1 MHHVFACSVKISSFN
16 YWIISM
22 RHFLLALMVLGF
34 HFCAM
39 AQKDSLRLHVKLDED
54 QRTIAVEQTL
64 VYHNPHNH
72 PIHQIKLL
80 NWIAAYQNRKTALLK
95 RKVEDRKKDLY
106 FAKENQLGKLESLQY
121 AYNNSTGEILN
132 KSQENLFIPLSEPL
146 DPGKSVSI
154 KLNYRMRLPDA
165 RFTGYGTDSK
175 HILLKYFFLV
185 PETYEDDAHSAAYY
199 RDIEETANAG
209 SFWTVNLQL
218 PEHWKS
224 YSNLSQSSTSAFEG
238 LSVND
243 PEFLLSREVYPEFL
257 ADVDGQQV
265 NIQLGYQIT
274 EFQRQTLNFI
284 LPTQLKFIKA
294 RTGNLPDKMFIT
306 QKFFNKEEFIGID
319 DIKFWKLKY
328 QMFTDYEKT
337 DLDYFSVISKKVM
350 DDYFIT
356 NKSTDHWLKNGIKSY
371 LENQYLKN
379 FYPNHKLLGN
389 LPDNAKILGMK
400 PLKLF
405 HASDLKLTERY
416 GLAYHYIYTQNLDQK
431 ITTPY
436 AALSNFN
443 TTAISQFETG
453 SLLNYIAEYQGT
465 ASFDFFLKQYLTHNY
480 RKQVSGSAF
489 LDRLESFTQGKSAF
503 LKTMMGEKHRINF
516 DLKSIREKESSYTAR
531 ITQKNANDTPLKIE
545 TIDVSGDRK
554 TYWKDKIADTVS
566 LPKNDINKVIL
577 NDDYIFPETNFRDNY
592 IYTKGLFA
600 NTKKLKLKLVKDIQ
614 NPEFNEIFIT
624 PRLTFNAYDKV
635 LLGLNFKNQGI
646 FDQKLTYS
654 LTPYYSSGTGR
665 LTGSGAV
672 GYSILPPNSFFRS
685 WNFSVSGSYFH
696 YDKDLAYK
704 KFGAGTS
711 FIFNKDPRSAIGR
724 SLYFSYNY
732 FERELTPLMV
742 LNNQY
747 AKYNLWS
754 LGYSYSDN
762 RLIHEKYIST
772 NIQWMEDFQKLSA
785 EAFYRWEFAKDK
797 KISFRWFAGYF
808 LKNETKNSLFNY
820 GVSRVSNYSFSY
832 GLLGQSATSGILSQ
846 QFILAEGGFKSF
858 FNTSVNQFI
867 TSINVDS
874 HLWKWFNLY
883 ADAGVYKNKGHNTQ
897 FIWDSGVKVKVIP
910 DFLEVYFPVA
920 SSLGFEPSFKNY
932 GYRIRYTLVLN
943 LSALINNLRRGVY

>member
-1 MHHVFACSVKISSFN
+1 MK
-16 YWIISM
+16 
-22 RHFLLALMVLGF
+22 RLLLCLILLFSNFWAK
-34 HFCAM
+34 
-39 AQKDSLRLHVKLDED
+39 AQQDSILLKVKLNDD
-54 QRTIAVEQTL
+54 QRTIAVQQTL
-64 VYHNPHNH
+64 IYHNPHKK

-80 NWIAAYQNRKTALLK
+80 NWVTAYQNRKTALLK
-95 RKVEDRKKDLY
+95 RKVEDRKKELY
-106 FAKENQLGKLESLQY
+106 FAKENQLGKLESLEY
-121 AYNNSTGEILN
+121 SFGNVSAEIWGTN
-132 KSQENLFIPLSEPL
+132 HENLLIPLSEPL
-146 DPGKSVSI
+146 EYGQEI
-154 KLNYRMRLPDA
+154 KINLRYQIRLPDA
-165 RFTGYGTDSK
+165 RFTAYGRDAN

-185 PETYEDDAHSAAYY
+185 PETFENDNQDPSFY

-209 SFWTVNLQL
+209 SY
-218 PEHWKS
+218 WKVDFDLAQNWKC
-224 YSNLSQSSTSAFEG
+224 YSNLNQTSDSEFEG

-243 PEFLLSREVYPEFL
+243 PEFLLSREIYPQFSAEI
-257 ADVDGQQV
+257 DGQKIDV
-265 NIQLGYQIT
+265 QLGFQIS

-284 LPTQLKFIKA
+284 LPTQLKFIKS
-294 RTGNLPDKMFIT
+294 RTGNLPNKLFIT

-319 DIKFWKLKY
+319 DIKWWKFKFQL
-328 QMFTDYEKT
+328 FTDYEKT
-337 DLDYFSVISKKVM
+337 DLDYFSILSKKVM

-356 NKSTDHWLKNGIKSY
+356 DKSNDHWLKNGIKSY
-371 LENQYLKN
+371 LEIQYLNN

-436 AALSNFN
+436 GALSNFN
-443 TTAISQFETG
+443 TTAISQFEMG
-453 SLLNYIAEYQGT
+453 SLLNYISEYQGSQ
-465 ASFDFFLKQYLTHNY
+465 SFDFFLKEYLMANY
-480 RKQVSGSAF
+480 EKKTTGTAF
-489 LDRLESFTQGKSAF
+489 LNRLENFTQGKSAF
-503 LKTMMGEKHRINF
+503 LTPMINEKHRINF
-516 DLKSIREKESSYTAR
+516 NLRYIREKESSYQAR
-531 ITQKNANDTPLKIE
+531 ITHKNASEIPLKIE
-545 TIDVSGDRK
+545 TINKSGERK
-554 TYWKDKIADTVS
+554 TYWRDKIADTVS
-566 LPKNDINKVIL
+566 VAKDDVDKVVI

-592 IYTKGLFA
+592 IYTKWLFA

-614 NPEFNEIFIT
+614 NPEFNEIFLT

-646 FDQKLTYS
+646 FDQKFDYS
-654 LTPYYSSGTGR
+654 VTPYYSTGTGK
-665 LTGSGAV
+665 LTGSGAL
-672 GYSILPPNSFFRS
+672 GYSILPPDSFFRR
-685 WNFSVSGSYFH
+685 WNFAVSGSYFH

-704 KFGAGTS
+704 KFGAATS
-711 FIFNKDPRSAIGR
+711 FIFNKNPRSAIGR

-732 FERELTPLMV
+732 FERELTPQMV
-742 LNNQY
+742 FNQEY
-747 AKYNLWS
+747 DKYNLWN

-762 RLIHEKYIST
+762 RLIHEKYIGT
-772 NIQWMEDFQKLSA
+772 NIQWMEDFRKISA
-785 EAFYRWEFAKDK
+785 EAFYRWEYAKDK

-820 GVSRVSNYSFSY
+820 GISRVSNYSFSY

-867 TSINVDS
+867 TSVNIDS
-874 HLWKWFNLY
+874 HVWKWFNLY
-883 ADAGVYKNKGHNTQ
+883 ADAGFYKNKNRSAE

-910 DFLEVYFPVA
+910 DFLEIYFPIA

-943 LSALINNLRRGVY
+943 LGALVNNLRRGVF